1 MTPRDAAGAPRA
13 INAIAPRA
21 IHDIVSRDRLRV
33 ADVLPWVIALAAFF
47 VFPKYLQL
55 GMQVLIMV
63 LFTLSID
70 LLLGYAGVIT
80 LGHAAFFGLGAY
92 CAGILS
98 AKLGLHDPLLG
109 LVAAGAL
116 AGIAG
121 LASGAMILRTRG
133 LTLLMLSL
141 GILLLLSEV
150 ANRAAWLTG
159 GADGLQGMTVGK
171 LFGVFEWD
179 VLGRTGYLYCLGV
192 TFLCFIAF
200 RTIVMSSFGRSLTGI
215 RENAVRMEAIGTPVR
230 ARLIAV
236 YGLAAMFAGFAGALN
251 AHTNQ
256 FVALNVL
263 SFELS
268 GAVLIMLILGGTGR
282 LYGAFIGA
290 PIYMIAADW
299 FARLDPTYWLFWLG
313 AMLVALVMFAR
324 GGVLGLW
331 DLLRDR
337 YRAPRLPVAT

>member
-1 MTPRDAAGAPRA
+1 MTPLA
-13 INAIAPRA
+13 ITSITR
-21 IHDIVSRDRLRV
+21 RDRWRI
-33 ADVLPWVIALAAFF
+33 ADVLPWVLALAAFF

-55 GMQVLIMV
+55 GMQVLIML

-70 LLLGYAGVIT
+70 LLLGYAGVVT
-80 LGHAAFFGLGAY
+80 LGHAAFFGIGAY

-98 AKLGLHDPLLG
+98 VRAGLHDPIAG
-109 LVAAGAL
+109 LVASGLL
-116 AGIAG
+116 AGVAG
-121 LASGAMILRTRG
+121 LACGALILRTRG
-133 LTLLMLSL
+133 LTLLMLTL
-141 GILLLLSEV
+141 GILLMLSEV
-150 ANRAAWLTG
+150 ANRAASLTG

-171 LFGVFEWD
+171 LAGLFDWD
-179 VLGRTGYLYCLGV
+179 VLGRTGYLYCLVV
-192 TFLCFIAF
+192 TFGGFVLV
-200 RTIVMSSFGRSLTGI
+200 RTLVMSPFGRSLVGI
-215 RENAVRMEAIGTPVR
+215 RENAVRMESLGAPVR
-230 ARLIAV
+230 TRLTAV
-236 YGLAAMFAGFAGALN
+236 YGISAMLAGVAGALN
-251 AHTNQ
+251 AQTNQ

-324 GGVLGLW
+324 GGVLGLCESVA
-331 DLLRDR
+331 RR
-337 YRAPRLPVAT
+337 RAAAKEAGR

>member
-1 MTPRDAAGAPRA
+1 MAAQAVLDLAR
-13 INAIAPRA
+13 R
-21 IHDIVSRDRLRV
+21 HRLHWM
-33 ADVLPWVIALAAFF
+33 DVVPWVLAVAAFF

-70 LLLGYAGVIT
+70 LLLGYAGVVT
-80 LGHAAFFGLGAY
+80 LGHAAAFGLGAY

-98 AKLGLHDPLLG
+98 AKLGVHDPLAG
-109 LVAAGAL
+109 LAAAAILAGAF
-116 AGIAG
+116 G
-121 LASGAMILRTRG
+121 LASGAVVLRTTG
-133 LTLLMLSL
+133 LTLLMLTL

-159 GADGLQGMTVGK
+159 GADGLQGVTVAK

-179 VLGRTGYLYCLGV
+179 VIGRTGYLYCLGV
-192 TFLCFIAF
+192 AFLGFLAV
-200 RTIVMSSFGRSLTGI
+200 RALVMSPFGRSLTGV
-215 RENAVRMEAIGTPVR
+215 RENAARMEAVGAPVR
-230 ARLIAV
+230 GRLVAA
-236 YGLAAMFAGFAGALN
+236 YGLASLLAGAAGALN
-251 AHTNQ
+251 AQTNQ

-268 GAVLIMLILGGTGR
+268 GAVLIMLILGGAGR

-290 PIYMIAADW
+290 PLYMIAADW

-313 AMLVALVMFAR
+313 AMLVALVLFAR
-324 GGVLGLW
+324 GGVLGLA
-331 DLLRDR
+331 DRLRGR
-337 YRAPRLPVAT
+337 R

>member
-1 MTPRDAAGAPRA
+1 MSTPTPTAVSALARRHRWRIG
-13 INAIAPRA
+13 
-21 IHDIVSRDRLRV
+21 DIV
-33 ADVLPWVIALAAFF
+33 PWVIALAAFF
-47 VFPKYLQL
+47 LFPKYLQL
-55 GMQVLIMV
+55 GMQVLIML

-80 LGHAAFFGLGAY
+80 LGHAAFFGIGAY

-98 AKLGLHDPLLG
+98 VRAGLHDPLLG
-109 LVAAGAL
+109 LVAAGLL
-116 AGIAG
+116 AGAAG
-121 LASGAMILRTRG
+121 LACGALILRTRG
-133 LTLLMLSL
+133 LTLLMLTL

-171 LFGVFEWD
+171 LIGVFDWD
-179 VLGRTGYLYCLGV
+179 VLGRTGYLYCLV
-192 TFLCFIAF
+192 ITFAGFVLV
-200 RTIVMSSFGRSLTGI
+200 RTLVMSPFGRSLVGM
-215 RENAVRMEAIGTPVR
+215 RENAVRMEAVGAPVR
-230 ARLIAV
+230 SRLTAV
-236 YGLAAMFAGFAGALN
+236 YGISALIAGVAGALN
-251 AHTNQ
+251 AQTNQ

-290 PIYMIAADW
+290 PVYMIAADW

-324 GGVLGLW
+324 GGVLGLC
-331 DLLRDR
+331 DR
-337 YRAPRLPVAT
+337 LARRRVSFKAAGK